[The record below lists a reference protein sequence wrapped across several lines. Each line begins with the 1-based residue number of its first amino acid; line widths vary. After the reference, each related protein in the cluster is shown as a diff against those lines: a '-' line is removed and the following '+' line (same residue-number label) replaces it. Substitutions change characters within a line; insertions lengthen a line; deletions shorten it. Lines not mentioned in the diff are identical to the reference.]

1 MNNFQF
7 YSPTKFVF
15 GKHVE
20 AQVGALTKQQ
30 NARKVLIHYGGGSVV
45 KSGLL
50 ATVKASLAA
59 VGIESIELGGVV
71 PNPRSGLVYQG
82 IELARNEHIDFILA
96 VGGGSVIDSAK
107 AIAIGVP
114 YQGDFW
120 DFYNRKARIQTAL
133 PVGVVLTIPAA
144 GSEASTATVIT
155 HEDGMLKRGTGSDLC
170 RPVFAVINPELTY
183 TIPVYHAAAGVVD
196 MMSHIFERY
205 LTKTTGVELTDRLAE
220 GALLAII
227 DAANVMIKDP
237 YNYDARATL
246 CWAGTIAHNDLL
258 GLGREEDW
266 STHILEHELSAKFDV
281 SHGAGLAV
289 MFPAFMK
296 YTIDEDVMRYR
307 RLAVNV
313 FGIKDDLNHPRDV
326 ALQGIAKMTAFFQGL
341 GMPSNFA
348 ELGVPKDAIDE
359 LLAKLKINRG
369 TAFGSF
375 KHLNLDDAKQI
386 YLLAAN

>member
-15 GKHVE
+15 GKQVE
-20 AQVGALTKQQ
+20 QQVGALVKQT

-50 ATVKASLAA
+50 ATVKASLLASGIAA
-59 VGIESIELGGVV
+59 IELGGVV

-82 IELARNEHIDFILA
+82 IELARHENVDLILA

-120 DFYNRKARIQTAL
+120 DFYDRKARIQTAL

-155 HEDGMLKRGTGSDLC
+155 HENGMLKRGTGSDLC

-183 TIPVYHAAAGVVD
+183 SIPMYHAAAGVVD

-205 LTKTTGVELTDRLAE
+205 LSKTTGVELTDRLAE
-220 GALLAII
+220 GALMAII
-227 DAANVMIKDP
+227 DAANVMIQDP
-237 YNYDARATL
+237 TNYDARATL

-296 YTIDEDVMRYR
+296 YTIDEDVQRYR

-313 FGIKDDLNHPRDV
+313 LHVKDDETNPRKV
-326 ALQGIAKMTAFFQGL
+326 AMQGIEALTKFFRGL
-341 GMPSNFA
+341 GMPTNFT
-348 ELGVPKDAIDE
+348 ELGIPKTAIDD

-375 KHLNLDDAKQI
+375 KHLTLEDAKQI

>member
-7 YSPTKFVF
+7 YSPTQFVF
-15 GKHVE
+15 GKRVE
-20 AQVGALTKQQ
+20 DQVGSLVIRH
-30 NARKVLIHYGGGSVV
+30 NAHKVLIHYGGGSVV

-50 ATVKASLAA
+50 AAVRKSLAA
-59 VGIESIELGGVV
+59 SNIEFVELGGVV

-82 IELARNEHIDFILA
+82 IDLARRENVDFILA

-114 YQGDFW
+114 YAGDFW
-120 DFYNRKARIQTAL
+120 DFYNRKARIERAL

-144 GSEASTATVIT
+144 GSEASSATVIT
-155 HEDGMLKRGTGSDLC
+155 NEQGMLKRGTGSDLC

-183 TIPVYHAAAGVVD
+183 SIPPYHAAAGVVD

-205 LTKTTGVELTDRLAE
+205 LTKTTGVELTDRLSE

-227 DAANVMIKDP
+227 DAAKAMIRNPLD
-237 YNYDARATL
+237 YDARATL

-266 STHILEHELSAKFDV
+266 SSHILEHELSAMFDV

-296 YTIDEDVMRYR
+296 YTIDEDVQRYR

-313 FGIKDDLNHPRDV
+313 WGVKDDANNPRGV
-326 ALQGIAKMTAFFQGL
+326 ALEGIEAMMRFYRGL
-341 GMPSNFA
+341 GMPTNFV
-348 ELGVPKDAIDE
+348 ELGIPKDAIDA

-375 KHLNLDDAKQI
+375 KHLSLEDAKQI